1 MLMGESF
8 SLVAF
13 SLTLSL
19 SLSRTVGDERGE
31 PFGGEP
37 LEREDEFIIE
47 AADSCDRPKIRRRML
62 VELSATSPYGKP

>member
-1 MLMGESF
+1 MPMEESL
-8 SLVAF
+8 SLIAL

-31 PFGGEP
+31 PLGGEP

-47 AADSCDRPKIRRRML
+47 AAESCDRPKIRRRIL
-62 VELSATSPYGKP
+62 VELSVVSPYRKP